1 MRFIKSVLIA
11 AVALFSATFIL
22 QQWEPAVVHLDG
34 YQGALIA
41 GLVLVLVN
49 TFIKPIINFFS
60 IPITILT
67 FGLFLLVV
75 NAIAISIMDY
85 FVDGFRVDGFWWTV
99 LLAII
104 VSTITSVLNRILGNE
119 KKKLNNPQVQVRYE
133 RMDGTRID

>member
-1 MRFIKSVLIA
+1 MNFIKSVLIT
-11 AVALFSATFIL
+11 AVALFGATFIL
-22 QQWEPAVVHLDG
+22 QQFEPSIVHLDG

-41 GLVLVLVN
+41 GLILVLVN

-60 IPITILT
+60 LPITILT

-99 LLAII
+99 AFAII
-104 VSTITSVLNRILGNE
+104 VSSISSVLNSLFGN
-119 KKKLNNPQVQVRYE
+119 KKKHRINAEVRYE
-133 RMDGTRID
+133 RLDGTPIDK

>member
-1 MRFIKSVLIA
+1 MKFIKSVLIT
-11 AVALFSATFIL
+11 AVALFGATMIL
-22 QQWEPAVVHLDG
+22 QQFEPSVVHLDG

-41 GLVLVLVN
+41 GLILVLVN

-60 IPITILT
+60 LPITILT

-99 LLAII
+99 GFAII
-104 VSTITSVLNRILGNE
+104 VSGITSVLNSLFGN
-119 KKKLNNPQVQVRYE
+119 KKRHRLEGEVRYE
-133 RMDGTRID
+133 RLDGTPIDK